1 MKISKN
7 KLKCLV
13 NPHIF
18 DRKSKHNN
26 SDGVKHKKNSTIT
39 RQTTLDDFWNQIDQS
54 MIL

>member
-26 SDGVKHKKNSTIT
+26 SDGVSRVMISLPIRYRENTIEGV
-39 RQTTLDDFWNQIDQS
+39 LNH
-54 MIL
+54 